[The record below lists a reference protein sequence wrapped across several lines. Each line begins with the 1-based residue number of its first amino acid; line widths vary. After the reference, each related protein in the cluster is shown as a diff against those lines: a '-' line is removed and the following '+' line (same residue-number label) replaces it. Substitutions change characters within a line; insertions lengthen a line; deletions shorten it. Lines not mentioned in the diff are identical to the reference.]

1 MAATL
6 YEAPAACITACGP
19 SRSSSVAAWLRRLVS
34 EERARAELNSMTD
47 VELKDIGLTR
57 GQICAVVNGTFSR

>member
-1 MAATL
+1 MSAIL
-6 YEAPAACITACGP
+6 YEAPAACTTACGQ

-34 EERARAELNSMTD
+34 EERARAELNGMTD

-57 GQICAVVNGTFSR
+57 GEIGAVANGRYRR